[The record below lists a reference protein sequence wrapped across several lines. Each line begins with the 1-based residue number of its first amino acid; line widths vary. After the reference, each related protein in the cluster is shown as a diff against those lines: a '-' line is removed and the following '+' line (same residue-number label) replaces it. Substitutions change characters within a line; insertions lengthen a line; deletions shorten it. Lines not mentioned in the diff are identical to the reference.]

1 MTPAGLLNIREAAD
15 YIGVSDKTIRRYIAR
30 GMITPT
36 NISAGRFQ
44 PRWAIGVKEMDAFIA
59 RRTKKPE
66 SVERAFLMPKP
77 ERRRKSLMDYLPNIP
92 PQGLAPDGLPNYR
105 RASTSKPVRNNLSER
120 KEFTK

>member
-44 PRWAIGVKEMDAFIA
+44 PR
-59 RRTKKPE
+59 
-66 SVERAFLMPKP
+66 
-77 ERRRKSLMDYLPNIP
+77 
-92 PQGLAPDGLPNYR
+92 
-105 RASTSKPVRNNLSER
+105 
-120 KEFTK
+120 

>member
-1 MTPAGLLNIREAAD
+1 MTPAGLMNIREAAD

-66 SVERAFLMPKP
+66 SVERAFLMAR
-77 ERRRKSLMDYLPNIP
+77 EKS
-92 PQGLAPDGLPNYR
+92 
-105 RASTSKPVRNNLSER
+105 
-120 KEFTK
+120 